1 MKTVLLQVS
10 EVVSHVHDTAAVGIE
25 LTQFRLRGGSANTLP
40 VILISNGEVG
50 AYIRAGLM
58 LSESLHLYCTG
69 VKLGHLH

>member
-58 LSESLHLYCTG
+58 TCPQSHCSCI
-69 VKLGHLH
+69 VRV